1 MSLVSNLFLLFVAAS
16 VLVYYIV
23 PHKWQWLV
31 LLVFSYIY
39 YVAGGPRFV
48 VFILFS
54 TIVTWIAALMIEKME
69 AQENHKTARNIL
81 ILGLIL
87 NFGMLGAVKYTN
99 FAIENLNA
107 LFHMNLRGMAILLP
121 LGISFYTFQSSGYLL
136 DVYWKRCEA
145 EKHPLKYALFVSF
158 FPQILQGPIGRYSRL
173 ANQFYAPHKFEGKN
187 IARGFERILWGFF
200 KKMILAD
207 WAAVF
212 VDEIFANPDQYSGL
226 ALIGILLYT
235 LQLYADFS
243 GGMDVVIGIA
253 SMFGIELDENFK
265 RPFFAVSVTDF
276 WHRWHI
282 TLGTW
287 MKDYVF
293 YPVTLSRWMGSFSKW
308 AKKVFGRKTG
318 RTLPI
323 CLANIIVFF
332 VVGV

>member
-173 ANQFYAPHKFEGKN
+173 ANQLYAPHKFEGKN
-187 IARGFERILWGFF
+187 IASGFERILWGFF

-226 ALIGILLYT
+226 ALIGILL
-235 LQLYADFS
+235 
-243 GGMDVVIGIA
+243 
-253 SMFGIELDENFK
+253 
-265 RPFFAVSVTDF
+265 
-276 WHRWHI
+276 
-282 TLGTW
+282 
-287 MKDYVF
+287 
-293 YPVTLSRWMGSFSKW
+293 
-308 AKKVFGRKTG
+308 
-318 RTLPI
+318 
-323 CLANIIVFF
+323 
-332 VVGV
+332 

>member
-107 LFHMNLRGMAILLP
+107 LFHINLWGMAILLP
-121 LGISFYTFQSSGYLL
+121 LAISIYTF
-136 DVYWKRCEA
+136 
-145 EKHPLKYALFVSF
+145 
-158 FPQILQGPIGRYSRL
+158 
-173 ANQFYAPHKFEGKN
+173 
-187 IARGFERILWGFF
+187 
-200 KKMILAD
+200 
-207 WAAVF
+207 
-212 VDEIFANPDQYSGL
+212 
-226 ALIGILLYT
+226 
-235 LQLYADFS
+235 
-243 GGMDVVIGIA
+243 
-253 SMFGIELDENFK
+253 
-265 RPFFAVSVTDF
+265 
-276 WHRWHI
+276 
-282 TLGTW
+282 
-287 MKDYVF
+287 
-293 YPVTLSRWMGSFSKW
+293 
-308 AKKVFGRKTG
+308 
-318 RTLPI
+318 
-323 CLANIIVFF
+323 
-332 VVGV
+332 